1 MKKKPLISVIM
12 NCYNGEKYVKK
23 SIQSLKKQTYSNWE
37 LIFWDNV
44 SKDNSKKI
52 FDKLK
57 DKRFFYF
64 KSKKFLNLYDARNQ
78 AIKKS
83 KGKYVCFL
91 DVDDLWKKNKLR
103 TQVNFMNKNKMFK
116 IIYSNFY
123 VILEK
128 KNKTFIKYKKGS
140 LPYGF
145 ITQKLLNEYS
155 VGILTTMINKKMF
168 KSFKFNGKY
177 NIIGDF
183 DFIIRSSLRFKIG
196 CIQEPLAYYRIHTSN
211 YSINR
216 RKLHIYELSRW
227 ILDNKKIAKKFSLS
241 LKTIKKQ
248 IFKLKIKSYLRFLGM

>member
-1 MKKKPLISVIM
+1 M
-12 NCYNGEKYVKK
+12 NCYDGEKYLKK
-23 SIQSLKKQTYSNWE
+23 SLQSLKKQTYSNWE

-128 KNKTFIKYKKGS
+128 KK
-140 LPYGF
+140 
-145 ITQKLLNEYS
+145 Q
-155 VGILTTMINKKMF
+155 
-168 KSFKFNGKY
+168 
-177 NIIGDF
+177 NI
-183 DFIIRSSLRFKIG
+183 
-196 CIQEPLAYYRIHTSN
+196 Y
-211 YSINR
+211 
-216 RKLHIYELSRW
+216 
-227 ILDNKKIAKKFSLS
+227 
-241 LKTIKKQ
+241 
-248 IFKLKIKSYLRFLGM
+248 

>member
-37 LIFWDNV
+37 LIFWDNI

-52 FDKLK
+52 FEKSK

-83 KGKYVCFL
+83 KGQYICFL
-91 DVDDLWKKNKLR
+91 DVDDLWKKNKLQK
-103 TQVNFMNKNKMFK
+103 QVDFMNKNKMFQ

-123 VILEK
+123 IILEE

-140 LPYGF
+140 LPSGF

-168 KSFKFNGKY
+168 KFFKFKSKY

-183 DFIIRSSLRFKIG
+183 DFIIRSSLKFKIG

-211 YSINR
+211 YSISK
-216 RKLHIYELSRW
+216 RKLHINELSRW
-227 ILDNKKIAKKFSLS
+227 ILDNKKIIKKFSLS
-241 LKTIKKQ
+241 LNSIKKQ
-248 IFKLKIKSYLRFLGM
+248 IFKLRIKSYLRSLGV